1 MTVDHAYQIAYAEAL
16 SDAWLDDLAPRVGRV
31 YGRALRLWVAH
42 CAIAGLDPLDN
53 SELELFLTGLDE
65 RYAVATIETFRC
77 GVVAFHDQLG
87 GEPGHELEH
96 IASALELARTAD
108 VNTMAAS
115 YPSGRL
121 RGPANQTGHRARAEG
136 VVRLLSSSARRATG
150 GSDRRPGG
158 LRSVVEPARTRRS
171 GHRPASRGHPRIRWL
186 RLVGGAPDTKHVW
199 PVMTPGST
207 HYDKE
212 LTS

>member
-115 YPSGRL
+115 YL
-121 RGPANQTGHRARAEG
+121 AEG
-136 VVRLLSSSARRATG
+136 SEAPRTRRATE
-150 GSDRRPGG
+150 RV
-158 LRSVVEPARTRRS
+158 LREWFGFCRAVRVAPLAAPIAVLEAYE
-171 GHRPASRGHPRIRWL
+171 AWLNLRGHAAAAIAQ
-186 RLVGGAPDTKHVW
+186 RLVAIHGFVGYVLSVAPPTL
-199 PVMTPGST
+199 ST
-207 HYDKE
+207 
-212 LTS
+212 SGPS